1 MKGTPGGGAACAS
14 IIPHGRR
21 GYARQFTRRSAIGM
35 ATLGR
40 SHGVVATLSGAT
52 RPEPASSGVLRPPEG
67 PRPAGVA
74 DARGEVVAR
83 SSAKAPEQYPVWRL
97 TDVCLSVGLD
107 PATAEDLER
116 LLRHRVRFHR
126 NDVLF
131 RAGDRLAALYAIRL
145 GCCKT
150 VLSTQDGHHQI
161 AGFHMSGD
169 IVGTDGIGSDVH
181 ECDAIA
187 LEDLEAWRLPFDEI
201 ETLANESD
209 RFRRNLHRLQA
220 LETARAH
227 TLIVLLGGM
236 RADKRLAVFLLEQS
250 TQFMARGYSPREF
263 LLRMTR
269 AEIGSYLGLKLET
282 VSRLFSRFQREG
294 VIRVVGREVRLL
306 DQQALHQLVDAG

>member
-1 MKGTPGGGAACAS
+1 MKAAPGNGAPCAG

-21 GYARQFTRRSAIGM
+21 GYPRQFARRRAAGVGAPGRPHWVLQALSCAIR
-35 ATLGR
+35 AD
-40 SHGVVATLSGAT
+40 
-52 RPEPASSGVLRPPEG
+52 PASQVVPALPEVPPS
-67 PRPAGVA
+67 AAVA
-74 DARGEVVAR
+74 DTRGEFVAR
-83 SSAKAPEQYPVWRL
+83 ATKGPLQYPVWRL
-97 TDVCLSVGLD
+97 TDVCLSTGLD
-107 PATAEDLER
+107 PAVTDSVER

-131 RAGDRLAALYAIRL
+131 RAGDRLAALYALRL
-145 GCCKT
+145 GSCKT
-150 VLSTQDGHHQI
+150 VLATKDGHQQI

-169 IVGTDGIGSDVH
+169 IVGIDGMGSDVH

-201 ETLANESD
+201 ETLACASD
-209 RFRRNLHRLQA
+209 RFRRNLHRVQSLD
-220 LETARAH
+220 TTRAH
-227 TLIVLLGGM
+227 TLIVLLGSM

-294 VIRVVGREVRLL
+294 FIHVVGRQVRLL
-306 DQQALHQLVDAG
+306 DGPALRELVDAG